1 MVSSVPAS
9 NNPLSSF
16 MRQPKVYI
24 RLPSNGNYWPDGSIS
39 VVETGEYPVYSM
51 TAKDELMLKIPD
63 ALMNGQA
70 VVDVIQNCM
79 PNILNAWDT
88 PVIDLDIILIA
99 IRLATYGS
107 TMDTPIKI
115 GSLDLEYSVD
125 LNVIM
130 DTLINQITW
139 NPVVPINADITIFV
153 KPLTYKDLTS
163 VNVQSF
169 ETQKI
174 MSLVND
180 DNVSEEDKIKLFQ
193 DSFKKL
199 SNYTIDTIVKSIQ
212 KIDTNQGSTDD
223 PGFIADFINNSDK
236 EIFNAVQKHIE
247 QLSDINKIKPLQ
259 VSVTDEMREA
269 GVTGDVLEVPLT
281 FDPSTFFG

>member
-107 TMDTPIKI
+107 SMDTPIKI

-125 LNVIM
+125 LNAIM

-139 NPVVPINADITIFV
+139 NPVIPINADITIFV